1 MSDYL
6 VVPSSI
12 SGIRTMADKTI
23 RLTVDA
29 QETLSSEDIASLFEI
44 LNLPINFLVVPSQD
58 DVPSPTPPKPKLDKG
73 EQSPSQRLRQ
83 AIFNRWEELAANAA
97 PQRTF
102 EDYYQATIDRIITR
116 LTKD

>member
-1 MSDYL
+1 
-6 VVPSSI
+6 
-12 SGIRTMADKTI
+12 MADKTV

-102 EDYYQATIDRIITR
+102 EDYYQATIDRIIAR